1 MNLLFLISRTE
12 WYQSYVSLYYGPY
25 IYLQVILCF
34 PSDTIAMVGIFGH
47 GIDQFAQYV
56 PQEEDALFSDAV
68 SPI

>member
-1 MNLLFLISRTE
+1 
-12 WYQSYVSLYYGPY
+12 VSLYYGPY